1 MMSGRDPVRLGNRTY
16 RAWGKPELP
25 KNLFKTHEQHL
36 PVSCVSPTQF
46 LLVGYLLEVWNS
58 FLSVRDEAL

>member
-25 KNLFKTHEQHL
+25 KNLFKTHETA
-36 PVSCVSPTQF
+36 PTSE
-46 LLVGYLLEVWNS
+46 LRKS
-58 FLSVRDEAL
+58 